1 MLVASF
7 PAVLPIPDFDILR
20 VSSLRF
26 NVLIKLSV
34 LTNRSGSIDAKGSD
48 FILLLVGVVAG
59 LVFAVVVDFLVAVEI
74 SDF

>member
-7 PAVLPIPDFDILR
+7 PAVSPIPDFDILR

>member
-7 PAVLPIPDFDILR
+7 PAVIPIPDFDILR